1 MEHEFVF
8 SSHAS
13 LAAFTLSTAWSSQS
27 NTKLWKVMLLLH
39 VIKHQNDDAFSLDRS
54 VQDSAIENKVF
65 RIVSASVHYTAVL
78 HADNDGV

>member
-1 MEHEFVF
+1 
-8 SSHAS
+8 
-13 LAAFTLSTAWSSQS
+13 
-27 NTKLWKVMLLLH
+27 MLLLH